1 MNNLR
6 GVDLNL
12 LVVLDALLS
21 ERHVSRA
28 ALRLNMSQPAVSHA
42 LARLRILLDDP
53 LFTRH
58 GGGLSPTVRALEL
71 CQPLTEAL
79 AQIRSVLGPDGFDPA
94 RSRHVFRLAMSDYG
108 ANIILP
114 HLVKQLRRAAP
125 GIDLSVV
132 QLSREGMIA
141 GVVDGNIDIGLGVFS
156 QLPAQIF
163 PEHLLSDR
171 YSCLLDRRSLPSRAI
186 KLELDDYLNRP
197 HVLVAVHGDASTEID
212 EAVHAAGFS
221 RRVALVLP
229 HWSVA
234 PTTIVGTDL
243 ILTVAAR
250 SLEAMRGNK
259 ELAVMDCPVELSPI
273 PFMQISHRR
282 RQSDPALR
290 WLRSLI
296 AGIVQPDFA
305 QDKSDQEIGPENTLP
320 SPRRL

>member
-1 MNNLR
+1 
-6 GVDLNL
+6 
-12 LVVLDALLS
+12 
-21 ERHVSRA
+21 
-28 ALRLNMSQPAVSHA
+28 
-42 LARLRILLDDP
+42 
-53 LFTRH
+53 
-58 GGGLSPTVRALEL
+58 
-71 CQPLTEAL
+71 
-79 AQIRSVLGPDGFDPA
+79 
-94 RSRHVFRLAMSDYG
+94 
-108 ANIILP
+108 
-114 HLVKQLRRAAP
+114 
-125 GIDLSVV
+125 
-132 QLSREGMIA
+132 MIA

-212 EAVHAAGFS
+212 EAIHAAGFS